1 MKMYSVIGV
10 ALLLVV
16 VSTKGTMSI
25 NSLSCDVFT
34 GKFGTTNSA
43 NGVGTTK
50 LAFGGEVNIVTGSA
64 DAIVKFRYSDDDF
77 YNNSTFF
84 GLVTEDGLKSE

>member
-1 MKMYSVIGV
+1 MTLLIVVIS
-10 ALLLVV
+10 AN
-16 VSTKGTMSI
+16 GTMSP

-50 LAFGGEVNIVTGSA
+50 LAFGGEVNIVNGSA
-64 DAIVKFRYSDDDF
+64 DALVKFRYSDDDF

-84 GLVTEDGLKSE
+84 GLVTEDGLKPE

>member
-1 MKMYSVIGV
+1 MYSVIGL
-10 ALLLVV
+10 ALLLAVI
-16 VSTKGTMSI
+16 SAKGSLSI
-25 NSLSCDVFT
+25 NSFSCDVFT
-34 GKFGTTNSA
+34 GKFGTTNST

-50 LAFGGEVNIVTGSA
+50 LSFGGEVNIVNGSA
-64 DAIVKFRYSDDDF
+64 DALIKFRYSDDDY